1 MSVNAVSLTLFHTEV
16 TTKCNFCIQGGDP
29 NGDGTGSSGT
39 NIYGE
44 FAENGWNNPISHERG
59 VISMARATDYN
70 SGSSQFFFAVNDQR
84 ASLDGKYAAFGR
96 VTNGIEVLDTINNYA
111 LYYQI
116 GWYSKSV
123 IESIDISSVV
133 VGKGWVKSG
142 SRW

>member
-1 MSVNAVSLTLFHTEV
+1 
-16 TTKCNFCIQGGDP
+16 
-29 NGDGTGSSGT
+29 
-39 NIYGE
+39 
-44 FAENGWNNPISHERG
+44 
-59 VISMARATDYN
+59 MARATDYN
-70 SGSSQFFFAVNDQR
+70 SGSSQFFFTVNDQR

-116 GWYSKSV
+116 GWYSKPV

>member
-1 MSVNAVSLTLFHTEV
+1 M
-16 TTKCNFCIQGGDP
+16 
-29 NGDGTGSSGT
+29 
-39 NIYGE
+39 
-44 FAENGWNNPISHERG
+44 
-59 VISMARATDYN
+59 
-70 SGSSQFFFAVNDQR
+70 NDQR

-116 GWYSKSV
+116 GWYSKPV